1 MTFRQSR
8 TIPFDQGSGPTLICT
23 FCINSLSF
31 PLFPL
36 ATFSRFLGVH
46 LFPFPR
52 FALQRVFCAK
62 ITAERMSKATGVGV
76 GQRAP
81 DFMLRDGADQDWKL
95 SDQRGKVVVLLFY
108 PGDETPICTRQM
120 CSVRDRW
127 DDYSAT
133 GEEVVGIS
141 TDSVESHKKFAE
153 HHDLP
158 LRLLS
163 DAGGDVARMYGAQS
177 LIPGK
182 VARSVF
188 VIDANGVIR
197 YRDVRPLGLFR
208 PKDEDVIRAIR
219 EAQKAVG
226 SRQ

>member
-1 MTFRQSR
+1 MTKQDS
-8 TIPFDQGSGPTLICT
+8 QQVG
-23 FCINSLSF
+23 
-31 PLFPL
+31 
-36 ATFSRFLGVH
+36 AT
-46 LFPFPR
+46 
-52 FALQRVFCAK
+52 
-62 ITAERMSKATGVGV
+62 
-76 GQRAP
+76 AP
-81 DFMLRDGADQDWKL
+81 DFTLKDGNGDEWSL

-127 DDYSAT
+127 EDYAT
-133 GEEVVGIS
+133 TGAEVVGIS

-153 HHDLP
+153 HHELP
-158 LRLLS
+158 LRLLADTS
-163 DAGGDVARMYGAQS
+163 GEVAKLFGARS

-208 PKDEDVIRAIR
+208 PKDDEVLKAIG
-219 EAQKAVG
+219 EA
-226 SRQ
+226 